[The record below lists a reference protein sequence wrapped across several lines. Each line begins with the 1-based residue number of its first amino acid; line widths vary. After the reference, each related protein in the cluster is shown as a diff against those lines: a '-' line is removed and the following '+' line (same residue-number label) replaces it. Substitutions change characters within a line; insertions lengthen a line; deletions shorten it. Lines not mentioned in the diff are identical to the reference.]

1 MLLGIASTSLA
12 GAGRGGRAIDV
23 AAGQTTAAD
32 DSGLWRMAGDVGNNG
47 GRVEDGGGRR

>member
-32 DSGLWRMAGDVGNNG
+32 GSGLWRTAGGVGNSG
-47 GRVEDGGGRR
+47 GRVEDGGERR